1 MTGGMSLNRSSACIT
16 LEEFSLCGRMRN
28 DETAAWH
35 VCWAAVL
42 LCQVLRVQCGW
53 KISCKGGAR
62 CPQGGR
68 LRVEFAIMKGNDL
81 QGFAKIARE

>member
-35 VCWAAVL
+35 VLPGC
-42 LCQVLRVQCGW
+42 R
-53 KISCKGGAR
+53 
-62 CPQGGR
+62 
-68 LRVEFAIMKGNDL
+68 FAMLIFRNEEDFM
-81 QGFAKIARE
+81 